1 VTTRSIDR
9 KGVDI
14 DVENNTVVVRVRGE
28 RCGSVLLERVAVS
41 ASARLSPRCLARLA
55 ESGTGLL
62 IMSGGT
68 RVPSATAME
77 QPCGDG
83 DIDLADRAI
92 CLLGD
97 EPLRVNLARSI
108 VAMITAQLALLQRGR
123 DVRPCP
129 CR

>member
-1 VTTRSIDR
+1 M
-9 KGVDI
+9 DI
-14 DVENNTVVVRVRGE
+14 DVENDTVVVRVRGE

-41 ASARLSPRCLARLA
+41 ASARLSSRCLARLA

-62 IMSGGT
+62 IMSGGA
-68 RVPSATAME
+68 RVPSAMAME
-77 QPCGDG
+77 QPCG

-108 VAMITAQLALLQRGR
+108 VAKITVQLALLQRGR